1 MRRFNNLVDMK
12 ICVYCSSSSKIEKK
26 YFDSTKELAKE
37 LIKEN
42 VEVVYGGGGGGLM
55 GHLADVIIDNGGK
68 ITGISPRFMQDI
80 EWTHKRLEKLELV
93 DTMHERKSKFLENID
108 AVIALPGGCGTL
120 DELIE
125 AITLK
130 RLGIFLKP
138 IVIINS
144 QGFFNPLIQMLE
156 RCVDQNFMD
165 KRHLKMWNVVDKTNN
180 IVDIIRDIPDWTDD
194 ALKFARQE

>member
-1 MRRFNNLVDMK
+1 MK

-26 YFDSTKELAKE
+26 YFDYTKELAKE
-37 LIKEN
+37 FLKEN

-68 ITGISPRFMQDI
+68 ITGISPKFMQDI

-93 DTMHERKSKFLENID
+93 NTMHERKSKFLENID

-130 RLGIFLKP
+130 RLGLFLKP
-138 IVIINS
+138 IVIINI
-144 QGFFNPLIQMLE
+144 QGFYNPLLQMLE

-165 KRHLKMWNVVDKTNN
+165 KRHLKMWNVVDETNN
-180 IVDIIRDIPDWTDD
+180 IVDIIRDIPDWTDN

>member
-1 MRRFNNLVDMK
+1 MK

-68 ITGISPRFMQDI
+68 ITGISPKFMQDI

-130 RLGIFLKP
+130 RLGLFLKP
-138 IVIINS
+138 IVIINT
-144 QGFFNPLIQMLE
+144 QGFYNPLIEMLE

-165 KRHLKMWNVVDKTNN
+165 ERHLKMWNVVDETNN
-180 IVDIIRDIPDWTDD
+180 ILDIIRDIPDWTDD

>member
-130 RLGIFLKP
+130 KLGIFLKP
-138 IVIINS
+138 IVIINC

>member
-1 MRRFNNLVDMK
+1 MK

-68 ITGISPRFMQDI
+68 ITGISPKFMQDI

-130 RLGIFLKP
+130 RLGLFLKP

-144 QGFFNPLIQMLE
+144 QGFYNPLIEMLE

-165 KRHLKMWNVVDKTNN
+165 KRHLKMWNVVDETNN
-180 IVDIIRDIPDWTDD
+180 ILDIIRDIPDWTDD

>member
-1 MRRFNNLVDMK
+1 MK

-68 ITGISPRFMQDI
+68 ITGISPKFMQDI

-130 RLGIFLKP
+130 RLGLFLKP
-138 IVIINS
+138 IVIINI
-144 QGFFNPLIQMLE
+144 QGFYNPLLQMLE

-165 KRHLKMWNVVDKTNN
+165 KRHLKMWNVVDETNN
-180 IVDIIRDIPDWTDD
+180 ILDIIRDIPDWTDD

>member
-1 MRRFNNLVDMK
+1 
-12 ICVYCSSSSKIEKK
+12 
-26 YFDSTKELAKE
+26 
-37 LIKEN
+37 
-42 VEVVYGGGGGGLM
+42 M
-55 GHLADVIIDNGGK
+55 GHLADLIIDNGGK
-68 ITGISPRFMQDI
+68 ITGISPKFMQDI

-130 RLGIFLKP
+130 RLGLFLKP
-138 IVIINS
+138 IVIINI
-144 QGFFNPLIQMLE
+144 QGFYNPLLQMLE

-165 KRHLKMWNVVDKTNN
+165 KRHLKMWNVVDETNN
-180 IVDIIRDIPDWTDD
+180 IVDIIRDIPDWTDN

>member
-1 MRRFNNLVDMK
+1 MK

-68 ITGISPRFMQDI
+68 ITGISPKFMQEI

-130 RLGIFLKP
+130 RLGLFLKP
-138 IVIINS
+138 IVIINT
-144 QGFFNPLIQMLE
+144 QGFYNPLIEMLE

-165 KRHLKMWNVVDKTNN
+165 KRHLKMWNVVDETNN
-180 IVDIIRDIPDWTDD
+180 ILDIIRDIPDWTDD

>member
-1 MRRFNNLVDMK
+1 MCIR
-12 ICVYCSSSSKIEKK
+12 
-26 YFDSTKELAKE
+26 DS
-37 LIKEN
+37 
-42 VEVVYGGGGGGLM
+42 VYGGGGGGLM

-68 ITGISPRFMQDI
+68 ITGISPKFMQDI

-93 DTMHERKSKFLENID
+93 DTMHERKTKFLENID

-130 RLGIFLKP
+130 RLGLFLKP
-138 IVIINS
+138 IVIINT
-144 QGFFNPLIQMLE
+144 QGFYNPLIEMLE

-165 KRHLKMWNVVDKTNN
+165 KRHLKMWNVVDETNN

>member
-1 MRRFNNLVDMK
+1 MK

-68 ITGISPRFMQDI
+68 ITGISPKFMQDI

-130 RLGIFLKP
+130 RLGLFLKP
-138 IVIINS
+138 IVIINI
-144 QGFFNPLIQMLE
+144 QGFYNPLLQMLE

-165 KRHLKMWNVVDKTNN
+165 KRHLKMWNVVDATNN
-180 IVDIIRDIPDWTDD
+180 IVDIIKDIPDWTDD

>member
-1 MRRFNNLVDMK
+1 
-12 ICVYCSSSSKIEKK
+12 
-26 YFDSTKELAKE
+26 
-37 LIKEN
+37 
-42 VEVVYGGGGGGLM
+42 M

-68 ITGISPRFMQDI
+68 IKGISPKFMQDI

-130 RLGIFLKP
+130 RLGLFLKP
-138 IVIINS
+138 IVIINI
-144 QGFFNPLIQMLE
+144 QGFYNPLLQMLE

-165 KRHLKMWNVVDKTNN
+165 KRHLKMWNVVDETNN
-180 IVDIIRDIPDWTDD
+180 IVDIIRDIPDWTDN

>member
-1 MRRFNNLVDMK
+1 MK
-12 ICVYCSSSSKIEKK
+12 ICVYCSSSSKIDKIYFEATEK
-26 YFDSTKELAKE
+26 LAKE
-37 LIKEN
+37 FVEEN
-42 VEVVYGGGGGGLM
+42 IQVIYGGGGNGLM
-55 GHLADVIIDNGGK
+55 GHLADIIIDNGGK
-68 ITGISPRFMQDI
+68 IKGISPKFMQDI

-130 RLGIFLKP
+130 RLGLFLKP
-138 IVIINS
+138 IVIINI
-144 QGFFNPLIQMLE
+144 QGFYNPLLQMLE

-165 KRHLKMWNVVDKTNN
+165 KRHLKMWNVVDETNN
-180 IVDIIRDIPDWTDD
+180 IVDIIRDIPDWTDN

>member
-1 MRRFNNLVDMK
+1 MK

-68 ITGISPRFMQDI
+68 ITGISPKFMQDI

-130 RLGIFLKP
+130 RLGLFLKP
-138 IVIINS
+138 IVIINT
-144 QGFFNPLIQMLE
+144 QGFYNPLIEMLE

-165 KRHLKMWNVVDKTNN
+165 KRHLKMWNVVDETNN
-180 IVDIIRDIPDWTDD
+180 ILDIIRDIPDWTDD

>member
-1 MRRFNNLVDMK
+1 MK

-68 ITGISPRFMQDI
+68 ITGISPKFMQDI

-130 RLGIFLKP
+130 RLGLFLKP
-138 IVIINS
+138 IVIINT
-144 QGFFNPLIQMLE
+144 QGFYNPLIEMLE

-165 KRHLKMWNVVDKTNN
+165 KRHLKMWNVVDETNN
-180 IVDIIRDIPDWTDD
+180 IIDIIRDIPDWTDD

>member
-1 MRRFNNLVDMK
+1 MK

-55 GHLADVIIDNGGK
+55 GHLADVIIENGGK
-68 ITGISPRFMQDI
+68 ITGISPKFMQDI

-130 RLGIFLKP
+130 RLGLFLKP
-138 IVIINS
+138 IVIINT
-144 QGFFNPLIQMLE
+144 QGFYNPLIEMLE

-165 KRHLKMWNVVDKTNN
+165 KRHLKMWNVVDETNN
-180 IVDIIRDIPDWTDD
+180 ILDIIRDIPDWTDD

>member
-1 MRRFNNLVDMK
+1 MK

-68 ITGISPRFMQDI
+68 ITGISPKFMQDI

-130 RLGIFLKP
+130 RLGLFLKP
-138 IVIINS
+138 IVIINT
-144 QGFFNPLIQMLE
+144 QGFYNPLIEVLE

-165 KRHLKMWNVVDKTNN
+165 KRHLKMWNVVDETNN
-180 IVDIIRDIPDWTDD
+180 ILDIIRDIPDWTDD